1 MKQTLG
7 LFIETE
13 SIGWSLVRDSSRS
26 EIIDMGTRVFSSF
39 VNHIGEGEREI
50 SNATIRTQS
59 RNDRKIYLRKIY
71 RKRQVLAFLAANGL
85 CPLKSKDLVKWYKDK
100 KPSIRTQIMD
110 VWFALDP
117 YEFRAKGLEEK
128 ISKFELGRILYHMTQ
143 RRGKIM
149 SDIENKT
156 KAKTLLE
163 GLPVANR
170 LGIHHTYDHLKN
182 NHLGAYLNTIKPKKN
197 KPFVYGNTRIRNRY
211 LDRNMFINELHALL
225 DVQQKYHSVLTDDFK
240 QTLMGD
246 DYRSGLL
253 FFQRPAHYKKLSGG
267 NMSCKYE
274 AQKRA
279 MLKSHPLQEWYDIY
293 MWVNSIRYHGKKL
306 TNEQREK
313 ALSIALKFSSF
324 IFKKVR
330 SALGVEDA
338 DAFNY
343 EDSTKLFLSHT
354 IVQLSRTQAFGNRFF
369 EFTKEDQH
377 DLWHDLYFYTDKTKL
392 TERLNSKWGLTK
404 TNARSVARIKLKSG
418 YGSVSMKAGRAILP
432 FLIAGY
438 QSRTAAVLG
447 SVKNAIGFEKWRQL
461 SQEKL
466 EAIIYFI
473 ESAVEDNSIDDIT
486 WIHDFHD
493 AFGISLPLDK
503 LYVAQQQEGV
513 DTLPINAE
521 ENSIIHREYKPVVQ
535 KPIFELRKI
544 VNKLIQ
550 EYGPI
555 DEINFVLSNQLKT
568 NAKNR
573 KAIYIDKKIREQ
585 QLPKVHNAVI
595 EAGQNP
601 THSNLLKY
609 KLWLEWS
616 KTCPFTNTPISEEM
630 LFSEEVSIIY
640 ILPWKRFFNDSD
652 KNKTLCMRSFKD
664 KIRGKTPYEYFN
676 QQPSGA
682 WEQLKTRVLEQL
694 MNGTSKHYA
703 YQKYRH
709 FIMSIYAED
718 VVNKEFNDQHH
729 LATKVRYYLS
739 QVSPKVVAAR
749 GNSISSLR
757 RKWGIRSLGAYENK
771 PRHHSSREP
780 ALNALV
786 TALNAPYYL
795 EELRHWNRY
804 EPDVYREVFPT
815 PWNRFTQDV
824 LNFYNK
830 IAVSIDAE
838 NKVIRLLKNK
848 KSGAICLSPKGKLH
862 KDSFYGKRIGPDG
875 NEAFHIRKPIK
886 SLTTAKQVSKIV
898 DHNVRELIYDHIDL
912 NGGFENG
919 KIPRNALTTSTDT
932 GWETNIFLPNRNGD
946 KVPVRKV
953 RMRENVSNAVQL
965 SDGMNKY
972 VNPRNNHHVMIYKT
986 LDGQYKEHIVS
997 FWEAV
1002 KRLRNNDPV
1011 YQLPDDGR
1019 SVVTTLHINDCFVLG
1034 MSDDEIKEHLDEG
1047 LSLWENV
1054 YRVQRISSRYY
1065 EFRHIYDLDVY
1076 NQTYPN
1082 YVRILNFGDKKT
1094 GWLTHNPYKISIS
1107 LLGRITPVFN
1117 PLKVPE
1123 MQ

>member
-1 MKQTLG
+1 
-7 LFIETE
+7 
-13 SIGWSLVRDSSRS
+13 
-26 EIIDMGTRVFSSF
+26 
-39 VNHIGEGEREI
+39 
-50 SNATIRTQS
+50 
-59 RNDRKIYLRKIY
+59 
-71 RKRQVLAFLAANGL
+71 
-85 CPLKSKDLVKWYKDK
+85 
-100 KPSIRTQIMD
+100 MD

-149 SDIENKT
+149 TDIENKT

-182 NHLGAYLNTIKPKKN
+182 NHLGAYLNTIKPKKS

-240 QTLMGD
+240 QSLMGD

-466 EAIIYFI
+466 EAIICFI

-630 LFSEEVSIIY
+630 LFSE
-640 ILPWKRFFNDSD
+640 
-652 KNKTLCMRSFKD
+652 
-664 KIRGKTPYEYFN
+664 
-676 QQPSGA
+676 
-682 WEQLKTRVLEQL
+682 
-694 MNGTSKHYA
+694 
-703 YQKYRH
+703 
-709 FIMSIYAED
+709 
-718 VVNKEFNDQHH
+718 
-729 LATKVRYYLS
+729 
-739 QVSPKVVAAR
+739 
-749 GNSISSLR
+749 
-757 RKWGIRSLGAYENK
+757 
-771 PRHHSSREP
+771 
-780 ALNALV
+780 
-786 TALNAPYYL
+786 
-795 EELRHWNRY
+795 
-804 EPDVYREVFPT
+804 
-815 PWNRFTQDV
+815 
-824 LNFYNK
+824 
-830 IAVSIDAE
+830 
-838 NKVIRLLKNK
+838 
-848 KSGAICLSPKGKLH
+848 
-862 KDSFYGKRIGPDG
+862 
-875 NEAFHIRKPIK
+875 
-886 SLTTAKQVSKIV
+886 
-898 DHNVRELIYDHIDL
+898 
-912 NGGFENG
+912 
-919 KIPRNALTTSTDT
+919 
-932 GWETNIFLPNRNGD
+932 
-946 KVPVRKV
+946 
-953 RMRENVSNAVQL
+953 
-965 SDGMNKY
+965 
-972 VNPRNNHHVMIYKT
+972 
-986 LDGQYKEHIVS
+986 
-997 FWEAV
+997 
-1002 KRLRNNDPV
+1002 
-1011 YQLPDDGR
+1011 
-1019 SVVTTLHINDCFVLG
+1019 
-1034 MSDDEIKEHLDEG
+1034 
-1047 LSLWENV
+1047 
-1054 YRVQRISSRYY
+1054 
-1065 EFRHIYDLDVY
+1065 
-1076 NQTYPN
+1076 
-1082 YVRILNFGDKKT
+1082 
-1094 GWLTHNPYKISIS
+1094 
-1107 LLGRITPVFN
+1107 
-1117 PLKVPE
+1117 
-1123 MQ
+1123 